1 MWFALASALVVV
13 TPDDPGYL
21 QQQAAFDRI
30 RMSEAW
36 ELSTG
41 NGQRIGV
48 VDTGLVRATDDLD
61 DEGGWNFL
69 AGSDGDAAYDET
81 GGGGALAHGTHVA
94 GTIASRGDNGVGI
107 AGINW
112 DASVVSARALTVD
125 GTRGNNLTIMAA
137 ARWLAGLAVENRPGG
152 GAAPRIAPVDVIN
165 LSLGVPGGCDAAM
178 QQDVDDIL
186 AAGVVLVAASGNHGG
201 IFGDVSDEVLAPAA
215 CEGVI
220 SVGAFDGDFNRTA
233 YTNANGRVDLLAPGG
248 VDGDP
253 IISWALAEDTLIGQ
267 QGTSMASP
275 HVAGVVSLMR
285 AVNPTLTPADIR
297 DILLALPTKNGAVVL
312 AARLAVEAA
321 AAGAPP
327 GGNDDD
333 DLAAGGGCS
342 AGAGASPLA
351 VVGLLLWRRRR
362 VSARAGARRRRA

>member
-1 MWFALASALVVV
+1 
-13 TPDDPGYL
+13 
-21 QQQAAFDRI
+21 
-30 RMSEAW
+30 
-36 ELSTG
+36 
-41 NGQRIGV
+41 
-48 VDTGLVRATDDLD
+48 
-61 DEGGWNFL
+61 
-69 AGSDGDAAYDET
+69 
-81 GGGGALAHGTHVA
+81 
-94 GTIASRGDNGVGI
+94 
-107 AGINW
+107 
-112 DASVVSARALTVD
+112 
-125 GTRGNNLTIMAA
+125 
-137 ARWLAGLAVENRPGG
+137 
-152 GAAPRIAPVDVIN
+152 
-165 LSLGVPGGCDAAM
+165 
-178 QQDVDDIL
+178 
-186 AAGVVLVAASGNHGG
+186 
-201 IFGDVSDEVLAPAA
+201 
-215 CEGVI
+215 VI

-312 AARLAVEAA
+312 DARLAVEAA